1 MEARLSAPQTLRK
14 VLDALKEL
22 VDEANLECNE
32 SGLSLQA
39 MDSSHCALVSMNLNS
54 KSFDKFKCDD
64 NETLGVNLVSI
75 QKILKCGDN
84 QDTLTLST
92 NSDHT
97 QLKFQFENGGRFSEF
112 SLALMDID
120 TDKLSIPEAEPEVRI
135 TLSSSEFNKIC
146 HDLTQFGD
154 TVKIMVKSKTVVFSA
169 TGQLGNGSITLS
181 SYDTANDE
189 RPVEIEMDGSIDK
202 LELSFALKYLNYF
215 TKACPLSDKVELE
228 LSTGRPLI
236 VLFKLD
242 DDTGYI
248 KYFLAPKVEEDEDE
262 DEENE

>member
-14 VLDALKEL
+14 ILDALKEL
-22 VDEANLECNE
+22 VDEANIECNE

-64 NETLGVNLVSI
+64 NETLGVNLLSI
-75 QKILKCGDN
+75 QKILKCGDS

-92 NSDHT
+92 NADHT

-112 SLALMDID
+112 SLSLMDID

-135 TLSSSEFNKIC
+135 TLGSSDFNKIC

-154 TVKIMVKSKTVVFSA
+154 TVKIMVKSKTIVFSA

-181 SYDTANDE
+181 SYDSVED
-189 RPVEIEMDGSIDK
+189 RPVEIEMDNSIDK

-215 TKACPLSDKVELE
+215 TKASPLSDKVVLE

-236 VLFKLD
+236 VLYQLD

-248 KYFLAPKVEEDEDE
+248 KYYLAPKVEDDDE

>member
-1 MEARLSAPQTLRK
+1 MEARLSAPK
-14 VLDALKEL
+14 KKKKILDALKEL

-32 SGLSLQA
+32 S
-39 MDSSHCALVSMNLNS
+39 HCALVSMNLNS
-54 KSFDKFKCDD
+54 KSFDKFTCAD

-75 QKILKCGDN
+75 QKILKCGDS

-135 TLSSSEFNKIC
+135 TLSSSDFNKIC

-154 TVKIMVKSKTVVFSA
+154 TVKNF
-169 TGQLGNGSITLS
+169 
-181 SYDTANDE
+181 
-189 RPVEIEMDGSIDK
+189 
-202 LELSFALKYLNYF
+202 
-215 TKACPLSDKVELE
+215 
-228 LSTGRPLI
+228 
-236 VLFKLD
+236 
-242 DDTGYI
+242 
-248 KYFLAPKVEEDEDE
+248 
-262 DEENE
+262 